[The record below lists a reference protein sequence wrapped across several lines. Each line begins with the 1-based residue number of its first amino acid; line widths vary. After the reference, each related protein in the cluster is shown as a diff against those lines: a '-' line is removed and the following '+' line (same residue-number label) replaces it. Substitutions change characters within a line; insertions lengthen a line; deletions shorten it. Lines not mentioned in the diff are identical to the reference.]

1 MYPFNDTTLR
11 PIELGAS
18 IFVKVNKNMYRAS
31 EEFKLERVNF
41 DAEESQMGIWDGEQF
56 LLTVSF
62 FI

>member
-1 MYPFNDTTLR
+1 MYPFNNMTLK

-31 EEFKLERVNF
+31 EEFNLERVAF

-56 LLTVSF
+56 LLTVSYC
-62 FI
+62 I